1 MTQLMAED
9 PARDLAPTAYSDQ
22 ATAVLDHILATPRDH
37 TASRRSASTRRI
49 AAGGLLGAA
58 AATVA
63 LTAPM
68 PWDGSR
74 PSEADAY
81 AIARHSDGS
90 VSVVVHWDQLSDP
103 AKLQQALD
111 VAGAPVR
118 VLTGTASAGG
128 VPPTSVPDCAKPYY
142 GKAYS
147 PAAVSWDSGYNAPDS
162 SFVVHPAAFPKG
174 GTLVIEVFF
183 TPGSQHWAS
192 MTSFM
197 AIGRVPTCALFL
209 AP

>member
-9 PARDLAPTAYSDQ
+9 PARDVVATAYSDQ
-22 ATAVLDHILATPRDH
+22 ATAMLDRILATPRDH
-37 TASRRSASTRRI
+37 MVSRRSASTKRI
-49 AAGGLLGAA
+49 AVGGLLGAA

-68 PWDGSR
+68 PWDGSH

-81 AIARHSDGS
+81 TIARHSDGS

-103 AKLQQALD
+103 AKLQQALNA
-111 VAGAPVR
+111 AGAPVR
-118 VLTGTASAGG
+118 VLTGPETPGG
-128 VPPTSVPDCAKPYY
+128 TPPTSVPACAKPYY
-142 GKAYS
+142 GKPYS
-147 PAAVSWDSGYNAPDS
+147 SAAVSWDSGYNAPDS
-162 SFVVHPAAFPKG
+162 SFVVHPAAFPQD

-197 AIGRVPTCALFL
+197 AIGRVPTCAL
-209 AP
+209 P